1 MVCSVTMLDNT
12 HFCIF
17 CLKKKIWDSNIRI
30 TDNDERLIFKATVCS
45 SCKKSYSINDLFSRY
60 AQLIEEEY
68 NSNKVDK

>member
-1 MVCSVTMLDNT
+1 MLDNT

-17 CLKKKIWDSNIRI
+17 CLKEKTWDSNIRI

-45 SCKKSYSINDLFSRY
+45 VCKKKYSINDLFKRY

-68 NSNKVDK
+68 NAKKKDSK